1 MSFLLAVLFLLGAPV
16 VLGFSL
22 VPRKTVLQP
31 NVQLR
36 LFQEDGF
43 WNYSTMLLRED
54 LGVLIVGAREAI
66 YALDVGDISV
76 KKSAVRWHVKPQ
88 KQTECT
94 YKGKHMDVECRNY
107 IRTLHKINA
116 TSMYVCGTNAFSPTC
131 DYMTYTDGQL
141 KLMQEQEEGKGK
153 CPFDPFQRYSSV
165 MVGADLYTA
174 TSLNFLGSE
183 PAVLRSSSTVLR
195 SDFKSSWLNEPQF
208 IYMDLVPESEESPD
222 GDDDKVYLFFSEV
235 AVEYDYDS
243 KLMVSRVARVCKGD
257 MGGQRTLQ
265 RKWTSFL
272 KARLDCP
279 VPELS
284 LPYVVQ
290 DVFLL
295 RRPNWR
301 ESLFYAV
308 FTPQSGST
316 DLSAVCAYSMAAIG
330 RAFGG
335 KYKTPV
341 DVESSHVKWVT
352 YSGEVPVPRPG
363 ACVDDGARRLGMRS
377 SRNLPDSTLQF
388 VRDRPLMDEAVHPV
402 TGGPLLLKRGTLLTR
417 VVVDSVLALDG
428 HRHAVMF
435 AATEDGFIQKAVNYD
450 KEMFVIEEVQ
460 LFQTPEPI
468 KTLRLST
475 GRGLLYAGSDAGA
488 VQMPLSDCGR
498 HSSCQDCVLARDPY
512 CAWSLSASACS
523 RAARAESGPDTT
535 MIQSLRDGNASLC
548 PDPASPRPEDISLVA
563 GTNVRLGCRSDSN
576 LAQVRWLLD
585 GKPLQASEPKFY
597 RHPDGILVLSVSAAD
612 AGDYACELLERAGG
626 GEYRRTQAVY
636 RLRPGPDAGQEPA
649 EGKGPTG
656 PPTLRPDAP
665 LPQAAAGHVTAL
677 QASVAVLLVL
687 LLAVLLWLG
696 CRKRGGLRAW
706 GQRRD
711 CGGPP
716 DAAAPLQEKRPEP
729 SMSYNNNHVSFSRNG
744 GCRVPSMA
752 ISSVVD
758 ESEI

>member
-475 GRGLLYAGSDAGA
+475 GRDNDSESERRKRFPLSRPSVSEARGHQPGGRNQRASGLPLRLQPGAGPLAPGREAAAGVRAEVLPPPRRHPGPQRVGGGRRGLRLRAAGA
-488 VQMPLSDCGR
+488 GGR
-498 HSSCQDCVLARDPY
+498 RRVPPHPGRVPAAARSGRGTGTRRGEGAHRP
-512 CAWSLSASACS
+512 AHAAAR
-523 RAARAESGPDTT
+523 RAAA
-535 MIQSLRDGNASLC
+535 
-548 PDPASPRPEDISLVA
+548 
-563 GTNVRLGCRSDSN
+563 
-576 LAQVRWLLD
+576 
-585 GKPLQASEPKFY
+585 
-597 RHPDGILVLSVSAAD
+597 
-612 AGDYACELLERAGG
+612 AGG
-626 GEYRRTQAVY
+626 GRPRDGAAGVRGRPPRPAARRAALARLQEARRPEGLGTAA
-636 RLRPGPDAGQEPA
+636 RLR
-649 EGKGPTG
+649 
-656 PPTLRPDAP
+656 R
-665 LPQAAAGHVTAL
+665 AAGRRGAFAGEEAGAQHELQQQPRLLQQERGVPRPVHGHFQRSGRVGDLTCPHQTTAFANFIFL
-677 QASVAVLLVL
+677 FI
-687 LLAVLLWLG
+687 
-696 CRKRGGLRAW
+696 
-706 GQRRD
+706 
-711 CGGPP
+711 
-716 DAAAPLQEKRPEP
+716 PL
-729 SMSYNNNHVSFSRNG
+729 
-744 GCRVPSMA
+744 
-752 ISSVVD
+752 
-758 ESEI
+758 